1 MFTEQPPE
9 SERSPQA
16 RRLAQTR
23 EAILQNARQ
32 MIVAQGIEGL
42 SLRALADS
50 IDYTPGALYKYFSS
64 KEALVDA
71 VRADCF
77 EELNSSIAEQV
88 LTAVTTP
95 DMLLLGGLAYIEYAR
110 RHPQEYHLMFN
121 MEPSQATS
129 GEQRAI
135 AMRTLL
141 QIVQLGIA
149 QGQIVVQGAYDAAA
163 IAYHCW
169 AIVHGMASLQTTV
182 LLDER
187 HDLPEVNRL
196 ILQKVIEGFTP

>member
-9 SERSPQA
+9 FERSPQA

-110 RHPQEYHLMFN
+110 QHPQEYHLMFN

-141 QIVQLGIA
+141 QIVQLGVPR
-149 QGQIVVQGAYDAAA
+149 GKLWCKGRT
-163 IAYHCW
+163 
-169 AIVHGMASLQTTV
+169 MPPRLPTTV
-182 LLDER
+182 GPSCTAWLLCR
-187 HDLPEVNRL
+187 LPFCWTNDM
-196 ILQKVIEGFTP
+196 ICQK